1 MSAVDGGPRTDQLK
15 AGCRYL
21 SKARNST
28 PDLHQKHLRRVD
40 VLAWGGA
47 LRASLE
53 CAAVVCPSAA
63 SAVDANDL
71 ARCGELSRVDV
82 SDYEMVS

>member
-1 MSAVDGGPRTDQLK
+1 MCLLGEE
-15 AGCRYL
+15 
-21 SKARNST
+21 
-28 PDLHQKHLRRVD
+28 
-40 VLAWGGA
+40 A